1 MENSMKILKPTLL
14 FLLVALFAFGC
25 SALPSKDG
33 EFSTQGERVTRNQPA
48 SAPKEES
55 AADEDAGKG
64 TGEGSG
70 NGRGSGRARES
81 KQVAQNQVSLDKA
94 DKSQVIP
101 EITERKIIRNADLK
115 LETSNPEEAKN
126 KINAIAENKKGLVFE
141 ATQSS
146 SSNSARP
153 RNMVSM
159 TLRVPSDKFNEAL
172 EEIRKSVDR
181 VVSES
186 VKGRDVTEEFID
198 IEARLKTKKALE
210 ERFLEIMKQSKSVA
224 DALKVQREL
233 ANVRTEIERIEGRKR
248 FLENQSSFSTIKLTL
263 RTPTA
268 ISGSSTGFFYE
279 LKEAIGDG
287 FEAALTFILF
297 LVRFAIAILPFLIIV
312 VLPIFL
318 ILRYFW
324 KKYRQKRLAKKFVEE
339 ELKTEASEE

>member
-1 MENSMKILKPTLL
+1 MKILKTTLL
-14 FLLVALFAFGC
+14 LLLVALFAFGC
-25 SALPSKDG
+25 SAIPSKDG
-33 EFSTQGERVTRNQPA
+33 EFSTQGERQPVTRNQPA
-48 SAPKEES
+48 STPVVES
-55 AADEDAGKG
+55 ATDEDAGKG
-64 TGEGSG
+64 VGKRSG
-70 NGRGSGRARES
+70 GES
-81 KQVAQNQVSLDKA
+81 KKTAQDQVSLDKA
-94 DKSQVIP
+94 DKSQAKP
-101 EITERKIIRNADLK
+101 EVTTRKIIRNADLQ
-115 LETSNPEEAKN
+115 LETSNPEEAKK
-126 KINAIAENKKGLVFE
+126 KINAIAESKKGLVFE

-146 SSNSARP
+146 SNNTARP
-153 RNMVSM
+153 RNTVSM

-224 DALKVQREL
+224 DALRVQREL

-279 LKEAIGDG
+279 LKEAVGNG
-287 FEAALTFILF
+287 FGAALTFILF
-297 LVRFAIAILPFLIIV
+297 LVQFAITILPFLIIV

-339 ELKTEASEE
+339 ELKAEVAEE